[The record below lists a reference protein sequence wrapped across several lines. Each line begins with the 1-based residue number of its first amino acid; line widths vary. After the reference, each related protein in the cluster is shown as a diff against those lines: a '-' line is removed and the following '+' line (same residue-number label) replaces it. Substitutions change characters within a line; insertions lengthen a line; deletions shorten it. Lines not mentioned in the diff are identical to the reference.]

1 MNDFFDK
8 PEYLKT
14 VFKDIVLTT
23 ETLRDIVFEECTF
36 EKCNFLDCKFYSTRF
51 EKCTF
56 TKCTINGVK
65 FRNCIFDEADFKNS
79 KIIATDFSEVKDFES
94 VHFEDCILDYSSFY
108 GVDARN
114 LSIVNGKATEADFT
128 EGKFKEASFER
139 TDLEKA
145 IFHNTDLT
153 RASFKHAKNYTIDI
167 KTNKLKK
174 AKFSIPEVLTLLQTL
189 DIEVE

>member
-114 LSIVNGKATEADFT
+114 LSIVNDKAYHLQKHPNSKKQLNEEKT
-128 EGKFKEASFER
+128 
-139 TDLEKA
+139 LE
-145 IFHNTDLT
+145 L
-153 RASFKHAKNYTIDI
+153 
-167 KTNKLKK
+167 
-174 AKFSIPEVLTLLQTL
+174 
-189 DIEVE
+189 